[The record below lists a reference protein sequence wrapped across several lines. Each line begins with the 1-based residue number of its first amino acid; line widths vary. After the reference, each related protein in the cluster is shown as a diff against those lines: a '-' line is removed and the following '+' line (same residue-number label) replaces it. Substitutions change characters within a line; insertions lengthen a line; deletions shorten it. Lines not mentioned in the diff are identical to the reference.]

1 MSTTSRLAAFA
12 AGVAV
17 VFVIALGAGAAFGPA
32 PAKADTEPP
41 MPIGQGVVAAQNGY
55 RLVPTSSLS
64 GAGGTFRFRID
75 DPAGRPA
82 TRFATIHERLLHLI
96 VANQE
101 MSVFHHVHPT
111 LAADGTWSVDLPA
124 LPAGSY
130 RAIADFQAKGGPHLA
145 LGADLAVAGSY
156 TPQPISGPTWSST
169 VDGYRVD
176 MAAEG
181 HKGGAVTITMTISR
195 DGRPVADLE
204 PYLGANGHLVALR
217 AGDLA
222 YVHVHPLD
230 EKAPPG
236 TVVFDAELDAA
247 GRYGLFLDFK
257 HQGVVRTA
265 PFTFDQGVVR
275 GAVKMMK
282 D

>member
-1 MSTTSRLAAFA
+1 MSTRSRLVAFA

-17 VFVIALGAGAAFGPA
+17 VFAAALGVGAAFGPA

-41 MPIGQGVVAAQNGY
+41 MPMGQGVVAAQDGY
-55 RLVPTSSLS
+55 RLIPTSPLA
-64 GAGGTFRFRID
+64 GDGGTFQFRIA
-75 DPAGRPA
+75 DPDGRPA
-82 TRFATIHERLLHLI
+82 TRFTPIHERLLHLI
-96 VANQE
+96 VVNQE
-101 MSVFHHVHPT
+101 MSVYHHVHPT
-111 LAADGTWSVDLPA
+111 LAADGTWSVELPT

-130 RAIADFQAKGGPHLA
+130 RAIADFQTKGGPHLA
-145 LGADLAVAGSY
+145 LGADLAVAGTY
-156 TPQPISGPTWSST
+156 TPQPIDQPTWSAS

-176 MAAEG
+176 MTAQG
-181 HKGGAVTITMTISR
+181 HKGGEVTVAMAISH

-230 EKAPPG
+230 ETTPAG
-236 TVVFDAELDAA
+236 TVVFDAVFDAA

-257 HQGVVRTA
+257 HHGVVHTA
-265 PFTFDQGVVR
+265 HFTFDQGVVH
-275 GAVKMMK
+275 GAVQMK